1 MSFFFNIF
9 AQNFTNMPQTLK
21 NIGNSGEIVLY
32 QPDDSLSLEVKLE
45 NETVWLS
52 QQQMATLFNTT
63 KQNVSLHIN
72 NIFKEGELN
81 KDSVVKESLTT
92 AADGKKY
99 RIAFYNLD
107 VIISVGYRVKSLRG
121 TQFRQWATAV
131 LKDYLLKGYNINQR
145 LVYMEERIDRR
156 LNSIE
161 STLAEHQQKIDFFV
175 KTNLP
180 PIEQVFFNGQFF
192 EARVL
197 LEKLVKSA
205 QKRVVIVDNYI
216 DAATFDILDVRQQ
229 GVAADIYS
237 GSLHTTLCNA
247 HNSAAGANPI
257 NEHIWTNPSHDRWL
271 IIDDNLF
278 HCGHSIKDMGKK
290 LTAIMLM
297 GTPPETILNALI

>member
-1 MSFFFNIF
+1 
-9 AQNFTNMPQTLK
+9 MPQTLK
-21 NIGNSGEIVLY
+21 NIENSGEIVLY

-52 QQQMATLFNTT
+52 QQQMAKLFDV
-63 KQNVSLHIN
+63 KEN
-72 NIFKEGELN
+72 NITYHIQSIYKSHELDADSTTQKIRVVRQEGN
-81 KDSVVKESLTT
+81 RMVTRHID
-92 AADGKKY
+92 
-99 RIAFYNLD
+99 FYNLD
-107 VIISVGYRVKSLRG
+107 MIISVGYRVNSVNATL
-121 TQFRQWATAV
+121 FRRWATAV

-205 QKRVVIVDNYI
+205 QKRVIIVDNYI

-229 GVAADIYS
+229 GVTADIYS
-237 GSLHTTLCNA
+237 GSLHTTLRNA

-297 GTPPETILNALI
+297 GTSPETILNAIT

>member
-1 MSFFFNIF
+1 ME
-9 AQNFTNMPQTLK
+9 
-21 NIGNSGEIVLY
+21 NSGEIVLY

-156 LNSIE
+156 INSIE

-205 QKRVVIVDNYI
+205 QKRVIIVDNYI

-229 GVAADIYS
+229 GVTADIYS
-237 GSLHTTLCNA
+237 GSLHTTLRNA

-297 GTPPETILNALI
+297 GTPPETILNAIT

>member
-1 MSFFFNIF
+1 
-9 AQNFTNMPQTLK
+9 MPQILK
-21 NIGNSGEIVLY
+21 NIENSGEIVLY

-81 KDSVVKESLTT
+81 KNSVVKESLTT

-99 RIAFYNLD
+99 RTVFYNLD

-161 STLAEHQQKIDFFV
+161 SSLAEHQQKIDFFV

-229 GVAADIYS
+229 CVSADIYS
-237 GSLHTTLCNA
+237 GSLHTTLCNV
-247 HNSAAGANPI
+247 HNSTAGANPI

-297 GTPPETILNALI
+297 GTPPETILNALT

>member
-1 MSFFFNIF
+1 
-9 AQNFTNMPQTLK
+9 MPQTLK
-21 NIGNSGEIVLY
+21 NIENSGEIVLY

-52 QQQMATLFNTT
+52 QQQMATLFDTT

-229 GVAADIYS
+229 GVTADIYS
-237 GSLHTTLCNA
+237 GTLHATLCNA

-257 NEHIWTNPSHDRWL
+257 NEHVWTNPSHDRWL

-297 GTPPETILNALI
+297 GTPPETILNAII

>member
-1 MSFFFNIF
+1 
-9 AQNFTNMPQTLK
+9 MPQTLK
-21 NIGNSGEIVLY
+21 NIENSGEIVQY

-81 KDSVVKESLTT
+81 KNSVVKESLTT

-205 QKRVVIVDNYI
+205 QKRVVIIDAYI

-229 GVAADIYS
+229 GVTADIYS
-237 GSLHTTLCNA
+237 GSLHTTLRNA
-247 HNSAAGANPI
+247 HNSTAGANPI
-257 NEHIWTNPSHDRWL
+257 NEHVWTNPSHDRWL

-297 GTPPETILNALI
+297 GTPPETILNAIT

>member
-1 MSFFFNIF
+1 
-9 AQNFTNMPQTLK
+9 MPQTLK
-21 NIGNSGEIVLY
+21 NIENSGEIVQY

-81 KDSVVKESLTT
+81 KNSVVKESLTT

-156 LNSIE
+156 INSIE

-205 QKRVVIVDNYI
+205 QKRVVIIDAYI

-229 GVAADIYS
+229 GVTADIYS
-237 GSLHTTLCNA
+237 GSLHTTLRNA
-247 HNSAAGANPI
+247 HNSTAGANPI
-257 NEHIWTNPSHDRWL
+257 NEHVWTNPSHDRWL

-297 GTPPETILNALI
+297 GTPPETILNAIT

>member
-1 MSFFFNIF
+1 
-9 AQNFTNMPQTLK
+9 MPQTLK

-52 QQQMATLFNTT
+52 QQQMATLFDTT

-81 KDSVVKESLTT
+81 KNSVVKESLTT

-205 QKRVVIVDNYI
+205 QKRVVIIDAYI

-229 GVAADIYS
+229 GVTADIYS

-297 GTPPETILNALI
+297 GTPPETILNAIT

>member
-1 MSFFFNIF
+1 
-9 AQNFTNMPQTLK
+9 MPQTLK
-21 NIGNSGEIVLY
+21 NIKNSGEIVLY

-81 KDSVVKESLTT
+81 KDSVVKDSLTT

-156 LNSIE
+156 LNTIE

-205 QKRVVIVDNYI
+205 QKRVVIIDAYI

-229 GVAADIYS
+229 GVTADIYS
-237 GSLHTTLCNA
+237 GSLHTTLRNA

-297 GTPPETILNALI
+297 GTPPETILNAIT